1 MSREVQASLEL
12 KKPRDAFSLRR
23 RRRRKEHSPAH
34 PEVSL
39 GEGFRLLPSRTTG
52 KYICAALSLYPWAHY

>member
-12 KKPRDAFSLRR
+12 KKPRDAFSPR

-52 KYICAALSLYPWAHY
+52 KYIYAALSLYPWAHY